1 MSLPKTDSNVELARA
16 VYRALVD
23 SGPTDEL
30 IHADAEYV
38 NPPHAV
44 EPGTRP
50 WPVALERLLDIY
62 PDFTLEPEEYSPV
75 GNDQVLVIVRARATG
90 ASGVTTDQRLAHV
103 WTIRDGL
110 IVRFEWFN
118 DPAEARAALGPG

>member
-1 MSLPKTDSNVELARA
+1 VSLPKTDSNVELARA
-16 VYRALVD
+16 VYRALAD
-23 SGPTDEL
+23 RGPTDEL

-38 NPPHAV
+38 NPPYAV

-50 WPVALERLLDIY
+50 WSVALERLLDIY
-62 PDFTLEPEEYSPV
+62 PDFTLEPEEYLPV
-75 GNDQVLVIVRARATG
+75 GDDRVLVVVRARATG

-110 IVRFEWFN
+110 IARLQWYN
-118 DPAEARAALGPG
+118 DLAEARTALGPG